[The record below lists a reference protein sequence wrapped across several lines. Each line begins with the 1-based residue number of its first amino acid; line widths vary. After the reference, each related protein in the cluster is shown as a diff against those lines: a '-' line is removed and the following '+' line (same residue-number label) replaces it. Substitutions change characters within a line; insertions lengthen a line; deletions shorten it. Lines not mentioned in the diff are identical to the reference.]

1 MGSIIIA
8 LPKLNDSKKISA
20 LLGRYGLETFAICSA
35 AASVLSNV
43 NQLESGVVICGHNFP
58 DMHSKELLTYLPDNF
73 ALVLMTSRENL
84 SRCPDGV
91 VTLAMPCKSSDI
103 VNTVNM
109 ILEQQSLKIKK
120 KIEEQKGRK
129 RGEHGK
135 NYVNNAKLLLME
147 RNNMTEP
154 EAYHYIQKCS
164 MDSGNTMVETAQMI
178 LYMAIAD

>member
-8 LPKLNDSKKISA
+8 LPKLNDSKKISD
-20 LLGRYGLETFAICSA
+20 LLGRYGFETFAICSA
-35 AASVLSNV
+35 AATVLSNV
-43 NQLESGVVICGHNFP
+43 NQLESGVVICGHTFP
-58 DMHSKELLTYLPDNF
+58 DMHSSELISYLPDNF
-73 ALVLMTSRENL
+73 ALLLMTKREKL
-84 SRCPDGV
+84 SRCPEGAFTV
-91 VTLAMPCKSSDI
+91 VMPCKSADI
-103 VNTVNM
+103 VNTVSM
-109 ILEQQSLKIKK
+109 LLEQQSRKIKK

-178 LYMAIAD
+178 LYMAVAD